1 MNQKNANTDIRC
13 SVESCVFHCN
23 DCNYCSLQSIQ
34 VEPRKD
40 CNTGCACDESM
51 CASYKHK

>member
-51 CASYKHK
+51 CASYRSR